1 MSHQVG
7 SAPPDALE
15 SLVTKTGPAKGTG
28 GSHDVVRDVD
38 IKYPTGDQAVLLDD
52 IGCGFCYYESG
63 RVAVCV
69 SKVNALQKR
78 YYFYANNRSKVLLC
92 SIDEHVVGMAGR
104 PDGTKLVLTK
114 DSAILSN
121 ATNDIVKTWRWNP
134 NAQNAGTPPSDPI
147 VIQLNESLTFKFVD
161 RKHIAVKFVSVGVS
175 VVFECGER
183 LKRDDTYLQHSTKI
197 QHGAQRGKLL
207 VDTAHQPNLIQRQK
221 QIEVAALE
229 KRSKQHPRSTDLTH
243 SDIKQVVTALEHK
256 FDDYQG
262 LHVTPY
268 CTGSWLQDAQSQTL
282 ADLPVLP
289 KTGFE
294 VGKAPT
300 LFGREMHPHAPS
312 HLVSTLQD
320 KDGKWLSSLDIRTRL
335 ERASPVLPRTAVLC
349 NASGRYSVDI
359 QIPGGSAQPEG
370 TKLEVV
376 SGHQLDD
383 FLKDDC
389 ATDQLVVVACL
400 REDDLSS
407 RKAEKVLQ
415 LVATILAHPQEDLS
429 PHALPQAIVAGI
441 VNAKY
446 RLVKVDLAESR
457 EFAKRFS
464 IHATPTFLMFFEG
477 KLVGVTSLGGHA
489 VRIAPTTRNVN
500 LTSKMDHPPRTLL
513 VQRGAKQQVLSE
525 KTLRKELFAWDLALG
540 AEEAFQRLSKL
551 NKATQG
557 HGVPPCYNLLLLCDD
572 IGEADLRSLER
583 YIRSTDSKKAPNPT
597 QQCVVGLIVTSP
609 VFEAPFASTLCQNC
623 RTAQGRRVSVA
634 TIDDGVCPHCGI
646 IPKAI
651 VEASSA
657 MSTVL
662 SVAQVFIY
670 RHIRAPTL
678 HRLAEKWADQVTQKK
693 SEQMLRG
700 AEVEL
705 HKGLTKDTLLREMER
720 YLQAGRRGLFVPK
733 DSTLHMALSA
743 ADTSVLNTHLTGK
756 PNSA

>member
-1 MSHQVG
+1 MTWCETSTSSTPQATRPCSSTTSG
-7 SAPPDALE
+7 TIE
-15 SLVTKTGPAKGTG
+15 AK
-28 GSHDVVRDVD
+28 S
-38 IKYPTGDQAVLLDD
+38 
-52 IGCGFCYYESG
+52 FC
-63 RVAVCV
+63 
-69 SKVNALQKR
+69 
-78 YYFYANNRSKVLLC
+78 
-92 SIDEHVVGMAGR
+92 
-104 PDGTKLVLTK
+104 
-114 DSAILSN
+114 
-121 ATNDIVKTWRWNP
+121 TWRWNP

-243 SDIKQVVTALEHK
+243 SDIKQVVTDLEHK

-335 ERASPVLPRTAVLC
+335 ERASP
-349 NASGRYSVDI
+349 
-359 QIPGGSAQPEG
+359 PEG

-429 PHALPQAIVAGI
+429 PHALPQAIVYVAH
-441 VNAKY
+441 VTP
-446 RLVKVDLAESR
+446 
-457 EFAKRFS
+457 RFS
-464 IHATPTFLMFFEG
+464 
-477 KLVGVTSLGGHA
+477 S
-489 VRIAPTTRNVN
+489 
-500 LTSKMDHPPRTLL
+500 
-513 VQRGAKQQVLSE
+513 
-525 KTLRKELFAWDLALG
+525 
-540 AEEAFQRLSKL
+540 
-551 NKATQG
+551 
-557 HGVPPCYNLLLLCDD
+557 
-572 IGEADLRSLER
+572 
-583 YIRSTDSKKAPNPT
+583 
-597 QQCVVGLIVTSP
+597 
-609 VFEAPFASTLCQNC
+609 
-623 RTAQGRRVSVA
+623 
-634 TIDDGVCPHCGI
+634 
-646 IPKAI
+646 
-651 VEASSA
+651 
-657 MSTVL
+657 
-662 SVAQVFIY
+662 
-670 RHIRAPTL
+670 
-678 HRLAEKWADQVTQKK
+678 
-693 SEQMLRG
+693 
-700 AEVEL
+700 
-705 HKGLTKDTLLREMER
+705 
-720 YLQAGRRGLFVPK
+720 
-733 DSTLHMALSA
+733 
-743 ADTSVLNTHLTGK
+743 
-756 PNSA
+756 